1 MTRKGGHQI
10 FVSNRI
16 SMHIMKQLQRTSKG
30 VDVFMS
36 SDVRSRAQFV
46 RCMMV
51 DYNNTFVSGGK
62 VR

>member
-16 SMHIMKQLQRTSKG
+16 SMHIKQLQRTSKG

-36 SDVRSRAQFV
+36 SASDVRSRAQFV
-46 RCMMV
+46 RCTMY
-51 DYNNTFVSGGK
+51 DGGL
-62 VR
+62 

>member
-16 SMHIMKQLQRTSKG
+16 SMHIKQLQRTSKG

-46 RCMMV
+46 RCTMY
-51 DYNNTFVSGGK
+51 DGWIIIIHLFQE